1 MKKYGL
7 DEGQM
12 YVEQSTLL
20 EPNNFIPSWEAGDEE
35 KKEVSLALKKLRKKY
50 DDIHKMTVEKENDLE
65 LLKVSAMVNSH
76 PCRKEYARSLK
87 RKGWSRKTQAE
98 LNLKRMRPRR
108 SWIGFRSSM
117 TSKSYTSSSTSTCS
131 SA

>member
-1 MKKYGL
+1 MQQNVGQKTISRKVMMKKYGL

-65 LLKVSAMVNSH
+65 LLKVSPTA
-76 PCRKEYARSLK
+76 
-87 RKGWSRKTQAE
+87 G
-98 LNLKRMRPRR
+98 
-108 SWIGFRSSM
+108 
-117 TSKSYTSSSTSTCS
+117 
-131 SA
+131 

>member
-1 MKKYGL
+1 MGQKTISRKVMMKKYGL

-65 LLKVSAMVNSH
+65 LLKVSRAFSSSSN
-76 PCRKEYARSLK
+76 
-87 RKGWSRKTQAE
+87 RKGYAKSLRK
-98 LNLKRMRPRR
+98 RG
-108 SWIGFRSSM
+108 W
-117 TSKSYTSSSTSTCS
+117 
-131 SA
+131 